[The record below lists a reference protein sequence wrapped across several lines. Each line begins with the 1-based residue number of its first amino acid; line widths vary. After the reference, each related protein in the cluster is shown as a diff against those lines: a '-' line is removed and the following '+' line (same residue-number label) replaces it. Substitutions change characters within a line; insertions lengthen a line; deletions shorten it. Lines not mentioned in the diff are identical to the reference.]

1 MDEDGFVYHRWRG
14 DGAIVRGGFK
24 VLREKIVAA
33 LLAHCDV
40 LDAAVVG
47 LPDKRLGEVPVAAV
61 ELRAGATGI
70 DEAALREHARGTLV
84 SHHIPVRIMVLDSL
98 PRTSSLKTDLGPVRR
113 LFATEV

>member
-1 MDEDGFVYHRWRG
+1 MTCRPSRPPGKTCAAKCVSSQRNNAHR
-14 DGAIVRGGFK
+14 AHC
-24 VLREKIVAA
+24 
-33 LLAHCDV
+33 AHCDV

-113 LFATEV
+113 LFAKTEV